1 MAEKVQATNANLL
14 AAARSMLYSEM
25 QNAIP
30 EPTQNNLNDV
40 YNAIMNYQSARNVIV
55 PALIERI
62 GMQTVDTLAWKNP
75 LARYKKNPMR
85 YGSTDEETFINM
97 CKAKAY
103 DPREGYEAAFQ
114 VYESYIMS
122 AFHKINVQVQFP
134 VTITY
139 QNMRNAFLTETGIRD
154 LIAGKFQSAVTA
166 ANWNE
171 YLAMRG
177 LIDTGYS
184 EKLLPAVNVPA
195 VTDEESAKEL
205 LAQIKA
211 AADEFTF
218 PNPENNIAGAT
229 SASDKLNLVWIT
241 TPKVNARI
249 SVNALAYA
257 FNMDEADVKVQTV
270 IVDKFTNS
278 AIQGVLADI
287 RFFRVRDQFR
297 EISDQKLANIL
308 SWNYFYTMVEQVSPS
323 PFYPIRVFT
332 TDTVPNSSS
341 DVTLNFYGGEYTPG
355 SDYTLTC
362 TVQDSSANYTPELVT
377 YEITKSG
384 NSKDTIVVP
393 GTNILKVGADENTE
407 FQITCTYRM
416 FDGAVTKIG
425 SFTKKSSI

>member
-1 MAEKVQATNANLL
+1 MAKKVQATNANLL
-14 AAARSMLYSEM
+14 SAARSMLSTEI

-30 EPTQNNLNDV
+30 DPTQNNLNDV

-62 GMQTVDTLAWKNP
+62 GMQTVDTLAWENP

-103 DPREGYEAAFQ
+103 DPREGYDAAFQ

-205 LAQIKA
+205 LAQIKT

-332 TDTVPNSSS
+332 TETVPIES
-341 DVTLNFYGGEYTPG
+341 DTATITFNAGTYTPG
-355 SDYTLTC
+355 TEQELTASVSVSDK
-362 TVQDSSANYTPELVT
+362 NYVPDLIDF
-377 YEITKSG
+377 EITG
-384 NSKDTIVVP
+384 GATSKDTLVIP
-393 GTNILKVGADENTE
+393 GTNILKTGADETGTLAINAV
-407 FQITCTYRM
+407 YRL
-416 FDGAVTKIG
+416 FDGKN
-425 SFTKKSSI
+425 KKSANYTKAAG

>member
-1 MAEKVQATNANLL
+1 MAEKVQATNGNLL
-14 AAARSMLYSEM
+14 SAARSMLSAEM

-103 DPREGYEAAFQ
+103 NPKEGFEAAFQ

-122 AFHKINVQVQFP
+122 AFHKINVEVQFP

-139 QNMRNAFLTETGIRD
+139 QNMRNAFLSETGIRD
-154 LIAGKFQSAVTA
+154 LISGKFQSAVTA

-177 LIDTGYS
+177 LIDTGYT

-195 VTDEESAKEL
+195 VMDEESAKEL

-270 IVDKFTNS
+270 IVDKFTNT

-308 SWNYFYTMVEQVSPS
+308 SWNYFYTMVEQVSAS

-332 TDTVPNSSS
+332 TDTVPVES
-341 DVTLNFYGGEYTPG
+341 DAAAVTFNTGTYTPG
-355 SDYTLTC
+355 TEQELTASVTVSDKAYVPDLI
-362 TVQDSSANYTPELVT
+362 DF
-377 YEITKSG
+377 EITG
-384 NSKDTIVVP
+384 GATSKDTLIIP
-393 GTNILKVGADENTE
+393 GTNILKTGADETGTLTINAA
-407 FQITCTYRM
+407 YRL
-416 FDGAVTKIG
+416 FDGKN
-425 SFTKKSSI
+425 KKSANYTKAAQ

>member
-14 AAARSMLYSEM
+14 SVARSMLSAEM

-97 CKAKAY
+97 CKAKEY
-103 DPREGYEAAFQ
+103 NPKEGFEAAFQ

-122 AFHKINVQVQFP
+122 AFHKINVEIQFP

-139 QNMRNAFLTETGIRD
+139 QNMRNAFLAETGIRD
-154 LIAGKFQSAVTA
+154 LISGKFQSAVTA

-177 LIDTGYS
+177 LIDTGYT
-184 EKLLPAVNVPA
+184 EKLLPAVNVPV

-308 SWNYFYTMVEQVSPS
+308 SWNYFYTMVEQVSLS

-332 TDTVPNSSS
+332 TDTVPVES
-341 DVTLNFYGGEYTPG
+341 DTTTVTFNAGTYTQG
-355 SDYTLTC
+355 TEQKLTASV
-362 TVQDSSANYTPELVT
+362 TVSGKT
-377 YEITKSG
+377 YVPDLIDFEITDG
-384 NSKDTIVVP
+384 ATSKDTLIIP
-393 GTNILKVGADENTE
+393 GTNILKTGADETGTLTINAAYRLFNGKNTKSAN
-407 FQITCTYRM
+407 Y
-416 FDGAVTKIG
+416 TKA
-425 SFTKKSSI
+425 TQ

>member
-14 AAARSMLYSEM
+14 TAARSMLSSEI

-40 YNAIMNYQSARNVIV
+40 YNAIMNYQSARNVII

-177 LIDTGYS
+177 LIDTGYA

-205 LAQIKA
+205 LAQIKT

-257 FNMDEADVKVQTV
+257 FNMDEADVMVQTV
-270 IVDKFTNS
+270 IVDKFKNS

-341 DVTLNFYGGEYTPG
+341 GVTLNFYGGEYTPG
-355 SDYTLTC
+355 SEYTLTS
-362 TVQDSSANYTPELVT
+362 TATDSSATYVPELVT
-377 YEITKSG
+377 YEITKPG
-384 NSKDTIVVP
+384 NSKDTFVVP
-393 GTNILKVGADENTE
+393 GTNILKVGYDENTSFE
-407 FQITCTYRM
+407 ITCTYRM
-416 FDGAVTKIG
+416 FDGAVTKKG
-425 SFTKKSSI
+425 TFTKKSG

>member
-14 AAARSMLYSEM
+14 SAARSMLSAEM

-30 EPTQNNLNDV
+30 DPIQNNLNDV

-62 GMQTVDTLAWKNP
+62 GMQTVDTVAWKNP

-103 DPREGYEAAFQ
+103 NPKEGFEAAFQ

-122 AFHKINVQVQFP
+122 AFHKINVEVQFP

-139 QNMRNAFLTETGIRD
+139 QNMRKAFLAETGIRD
-154 LIAGKFQSAVTA
+154 LISGKFQSAVTA

-171 YLAMRG
+171 YLAMKG
-177 LIDTGYS
+177 LIDTGYT

-195 VTDEESAKEL
+195 VMDAESANEL
-205 LAQIKA
+205 LAQIKE
-211 AADEFTF
+211 AADDFTF
-218 PNPENNIAGAT
+218 PKPENNIAGAT

-332 TDTVPNSSS
+332 TDTVPTES
-341 DVTLNFYGGEYTPG
+341 DAATVTFNGGTYTPG
-355 SDYTLTC
+355 TEQELTASVTFSGKAYVPDLIDFEIKGGATSNDTL
-362 TVQDSSANYTPELVT
+362 
-377 YEITKSG
+377 I
-384 NSKDTIVVP
+384 IP
-393 GTNILKVGADENTE
+393 GTNILKTGPDETGTLAINA
-407 FQITCTYRM
+407 TYRL
-416 FDGAVTKIG
+416 FDGKNTK
-425 SFTKKSSI
+425 SANYTKA

>member
-1 MAEKVQATNANLL
+1 MSTEKVAATNANVLK
-14 AAARSMLYSEM
+14 AARGMLTAEM
-25 QNAIP
+25 QRSIP

-40 YNAIMNYQSARNVIV
+40 YNSIMNYQSARNVII

-103 DPREGYEAAFQ
+103 DPAEGYEAAFN

-122 AFHKINVQVQFP
+122 AFHKINVSVQFP

-139 QNMRNAFLTETGIRD
+139 QNMRTAFLAETGIRD
-154 LIAGKFQSAVTA
+154 LIAAKFQSAVTA

-171 YLAMRG
+171 YLAMKG
-177 LIDTGYS
+177 LIDTGYT
-184 EKLLPAVNVPA
+184 EKMLPAVNVPA
-195 VTDEESAKEL
+195 VTDESTAKEL

-241 TPKVNARI
+241 TPSVNARI

-270 IVDKFTNS
+270 IVDNFKNT

-297 EISDQKLANIL
+297 EISDQRLANIL

-332 TDTVPNSSS
+332 TETVPGES
-341 DVTLNFYGGEYTPG
+341 DDVNITFTAGTYTPG
-355 SDYTLTC
+355 SEKDLTAS
-362 TVQDSSANYTPELVT
+362 VVVAGKT
-377 YEITKSG
+377 YVPNLIDFEIESG
-384 NSKDTIVVP
+384 AKSKDTLIIP
-393 GTNILKVGADENTE
+393 GTNILRTGTDETGTLV
-407 FQITCTYRM
+407 IKAVYRL
-416 FDGAVTKIG
+416 FGGVKSKSANYTKA
-425 SFTKKSSI
+425 S